1 MHALLAKGRLLYTHD
16 ETIADLCGRLHEI
29 GARDTKLQLLRAATA
44 ALPCIDKAHK
54 WLVTR
59 GDLEYTA
66 LWILHAATALA
77 RLEVVGR
84 GLVAD
89 REVLPQAMA
98 LNPEFFRVVYV
109 DLLNARKTRK
119 GVQAALDAVDAY
131 IGSRTNALFEP
142 VFEYLREMGDARSAS
157 EIEHHFERTF
167 DVGGVTTACEYL
179 AAQGLVGK
187 ASTPLRLT
195 KTSSASVEEL
205 AFFWLREKRDGQ

>member
-1 MHALLAKGRLLYTHD
+1 
-16 ETIADLCGRLHEI
+16 
-29 GARDTKLQLLRAATA
+29 
-44 ALPCIDKAHK
+44 
-54 WLVTR
+54 
-59 GDLEYTA
+59 
-66 LWILHAATALA
+66 
-77 RLEVVGR
+77 
-84 GLVAD
+84 
-89 REVLPQAMA
+89 
-98 LNPEFFRVVYV
+98 
-109 DLLNARKTRK
+109 
-119 GVQAALDAVDAY
+119 VQAALDAVDAY